1 MWQEI
6 NYKEDSNDL
15 LLPNISYKI
24 NPAEI
29 ESIEDNSIAQA
40 IGFESGDSIISI
52 NGKKPRDLIDYQ
64 ILISEEILDISV
76 LDKNHEIHNI
86 SIEKDQDVNLGINF
100 KDALFDSIKQ
110 CNNKCPFCFIDQQP
124 SGKRKSLYIK
134 DDDYRLSFL
143 YGSYLTLTN
152 LQKEDWERISKQK
165 LSPLFISVH
174 ATDADIR
181 KKLLKNKKAGVI
193 LDQISWFEKNSIQI
207 HAQIVICPDIND
219 GKILEKSILELAKFY
234 KKTFQTVLSVAIVPV
249 GLTKFRPKN
258 DGLKSI
264 DSEYAIKIINQVEK
278 IQTSLQINLGT
289 RFCWLADEWY
299 LIAGKNLPNY
309 KTYENM
315 PQESNGVGSIRSFL
329 KTLNEKTKYLPKKV
343 EKSKT
348 VSWIVGKLVY
358 EALIPTVKR
367 LNLIDGL
374 KINLYGLPS
383 IYWGQEQV
391 VTGLLTGEDLIEG
404 LQNKDLGESIYIPS
418 VMLKINTDLFLDDK
432 KIEEVERKLN
442 TKIHVL
448 DDSNDIINTLIGK
461 TNNTKIFKNA

>member
-1 MWQEI
+1 MVPDI
-6 NYKEDSNDL
+6 TH
-15 LLPNISYKI
+15 KI

-29 ESIEDNSIAQA
+29 ESIEANSIAQE
-40 IGFESGDSIISI
+40 IGFEPGDSIISI

-110 CNNKCPFCFIDQQP
+110 CNNRCPFCFIDQQP

-152 LQKEDWERISKQK
+152 LKEEDWKRIATQK

-174 ATDADIR
+174 ATDPITR
-181 KKLLKNKKAGVI
+181 EKLLKNQKAGVI

-207 HAQIVICPDIND
+207 HAQIVVCPEIND
-219 GKILEKSILELAKFY
+219 GDILEKSIFELAKFY
-234 KKTFQTVLSVAIVPV
+234 KKNSQTVLSVAIVPV
-249 GLTKFRPKN
+249 GLTKFRPEN

-264 DSEYAIKIINQVEK
+264 SPEYAIKTIRQVER
-278 IQTSLQINLGT
+278 IQDSLKINLGT

-299 LIAGKNLPNY
+299 LIAGINLPSY
-309 KTYENM
+309 QTYEYM
-315 PQESNGVGSIRSFL
+315 PQESNGVGSIRNFL
-329 KTLNEKTKYLPKKV
+329 KILDENSNNLPKKI
-343 EKSKT
+343 KQSKK

-358 EALIPTVKR
+358 EALIPIVNK

-374 KINLYGLPS
+374 KIYLYGLPS
-383 IYWGQEQV
+383 IYWGQDQV
-391 VTGLLTGEDLIEG
+391 VTGLLTGEDLIYG
-404 LQNKDLGESIYIPS
+404 LKNKDLGEAVYIPS
-418 VMLKINTDLFLDDK
+418 IMLKHNTDLFLDDK
-432 KIEEVERKLN
+432 NIAEVETQIN
-442 TKIHVL
+442 SKIHVL
-448 DDSNDIINTLIGK
+448 DDSNDIINTLIGNRK
-461 TNNTKIFKNA
+461 SSIL

>member
-6 NYKEDSNDL
+6 NCKEDSNDL
-15 LLPNISYKI
+15 LIPNITYKI

-29 ESIEDNSIAQA
+29 ESIEDNSIAEE
-40 IGFESGDSIISI
+40 IGFEPGDSIISI

-64 ILISEEILDISV
+64 ILISEEVLNISV
-76 LDKNHEIHNI
+76 LDTKNEIHNI
-86 SIEKDQDVNLGINF
+86 NIEKDQDVNLGINF

-152 LQKEDWERISKQK
+152 LNKEDWERISRQK
-165 LSPLFISVH
+165 LSPLFVSVH
-174 ATDADIR
+174 ATDPCTR
-181 KKLLKNKKAGVI
+181 EKLLKNKRARVI

-207 HAQIVICPDIND
+207 HAQIVVCPDLND
-219 GKILEKSILELAKFY
+219 GKILEKSILDLSTFY
-234 KKTFQTVLSVAIVPV
+234 KKNTKTVLSVAIVPV
-249 GLTKFRPKN
+249 GLTKFRPEN

-264 DSEYAIKIINQVEK
+264 SSDYAIKIIKQVES
-278 IQTSLQINLGT
+278 IQAKLQINLGT

-299 LIAGKNLPNY
+299 LIAGKNLPSY

-329 KTLNEKTKYLPKKV
+329 KILSEETKNLPKKV
-343 EKSKT
+343 NNSKKI
-348 VSWIVGKLVY
+348 SWVVGKLVY
-358 EALIPTVKR
+358 EALIPTVKK
-367 LNLIDGL
+367 LNSIDGL
-374 KINLYGLPS
+374 TINLYGLPS

-391 VTGLLTGEDLIEG
+391 VTGLLTGEDLISG
-404 LQNKDLGESIYIPS
+404 LKNKDLGEGVFIPS
-418 VMLKINTDLFLDDK
+418 IMLKINTDLFLDDK
-432 KIEEVERKLN
+432 NIKEVENKLN

-448 DDSNDIINTLIGK
+448 DDSNDIIKTLIGK
-461 TNNTKIFKNA
+461 TL

>member
-1 MWQEI
+1 VWQEI

-15 LLPNISYKI
+15 LVPNITYKI

-29 ESIEDNSIAQA
+29 ESIEANSIAQE

-64 ILISEEILDISV
+64 ILISEENLDISV
-76 LDKNHEIHNI
+76 LDKNHKIHNI
-86 SIEKDQDVNLGINF
+86 SIEKDQDANLGINF

-110 CNNKCPFCFIDQQP
+110 CNNRCPFCFIDQQP
-124 SGKRKSLYIK
+124 SGKRKSLYVK

-152 LQKEDWERISKQK
+152 LKKEDWDRISTQK
-165 LSPLFISVH
+165 LSPLFVSVH
-174 ATDADIR
+174 ATDPATR
-181 KKLLKNKKAGVI
+181 EKLLKNKKAGVI

-207 HAQIVICPDIND
+207 HAQIVVCPEIND
-219 GKILEKSILELAKFY
+219 GKILEKSIFELAEFY
-234 KKTFQTVLSVAIVPV
+234 KKTSQTVLSVAIVPV
-249 GLTKFRPKN
+249 GLTKFRPAN
-258 DGLKSI
+258 DGLQSI
-264 DSEYAIKIINQVEK
+264 SPEYAIKTIKQVEK
-278 IQTSLQINLGT
+278 IQASLQISHGT

-299 LIAGKNLPNY
+299 LIAGENLPSY

-329 KTLNEKTKYLPKKV
+329 KTLNEKSKNLPQKVKHPKK
-343 EKSKT
+343 

-358 EALIPTVKR
+358 EALIPTVKK

-374 KINLYGLPS
+374 TINLYGLPS

-391 VTGLLTGEDLIEG
+391 VTGLLTGEDLIIG
-404 LQNKDLGESIYIPS
+404 LQNKDLGEAIYIPS
-418 VMLKINTDLFLDDK
+418 IMLKLNTDLFLDDK
-432 KIEEVERKLN
+432 NIKEVESQLN
-442 TKIHVL
+442 TQIHIL
-448 DDSNDIINTLIGK
+448 DDSNDIIDTLIGK
-461 TNNTKIFKNA
+461 SNKTNTLKNV